1 MSEWIS
7 VKDRMPEMPIDNKG
21 YLCRCVAGMS
31 SIPFYMVLKYEWID
45 NPPHFQLEKNP
56 KTIKVTHW
64 KKFDEPSIKWGD
76 AD

>member
-7 VKDRMPEMPIDNKG
+7 VDDRMPEMPADDKG
-21 YLCRCVAGMS
+21 YLCRCVYGPW
-31 SIPFYMVLKYEWID
+31 SIPSYYVLKYDCLD

-56 KTIKVTHW
+56 KVLKVTHW
-64 KKFDEPSIKWGD
+64 KKFDEPSIKWGE